1 MNATLNFN
9 AITSR
14 GRPQWSLHQSNKNS
28 NATYYCLPQVAT
40 HTTTATS
47 TIQDATSESDNEV
60 KGTETAYELAKD
72 SYTCNSTPTRA
83 PANFFDEDRLLLE
96 NVYQSSANYNAFPP
110 KSLHK
115 SNSYS
120 GSIRPKTIVLRQSYP
135 NGRIATSLTDDEI
148 VRSSYR
154 GTVYAATSPSLEV
167 TSNTVNNYDNDATI
181 DLDGEHDLLMPPTA
195 NTFGGVD
202 VNCTSSPTGSRR
214 NTRGVIKARNR
225 ICCSRKLF
233 IGFLM
238 LLCAIVAFLCF
249 AYLTRDYTKQFL
261 LWIEMQNP
269 WVIVSILLVSFMVV
283 SFPIIVGYFVL
294 MLTSGYLF
302 GAIKGILIIIAGA
315 NAGIAIV
322 HWTVRSFRHRI
333 PIHKIIKNETAR
345 AILRVIS
352 GPKAFRVVLF
362 TRLTPIPFGVQN
374 MIFAV
379 STINPRIYHT
389 ASLIGLLP
397 AQIINAYLGSTLRS
411 MQEVLSNHG
420 TAVTGYISFGLEVI
434 CGVALMVWV
443 IQKARKELAQTL
455 LSDVS
460 NDGKLI
466 EIDV

>member
-9 AITSR
+9 AITSS
-14 GRPQWSLHQSNKNS
+14 GRPQWSLHQPNKNS
-28 NATYYCLPQVAT
+28 KAAYYSVPQVVT
-40 HTTTATS
+40 HTTTATTS
-47 TIQDATSESDNEV
+47 RHNAQSESDNEER
-60 KGTETAYELAKD
+60 TENAYERTKD

-83 PANFFDEDRLLLE
+83 PANFFDDDRVLLE
-96 NVYQSSANYNAFPP
+96 SAYRSSANYNAFPP

-120 GSIRPKTIVLRQSYP
+120 GSIRPKTIVLKQNYP

-148 VRSSYR
+148 VSSSYR
-154 GTVYAATSPSLEV
+154 GIVYAATSTSLEL
-167 TSNTVNNYDNDATI
+167 TSNTLNNYDNDATV
-181 DLDGEHDLLMPPTA
+181 DLDDENDLLMPPTA
-195 NTFGGVD
+195 NAFGGVD
-202 VNCTSSPTGSRR
+202 ASYSSSATGTRR
-214 NTRGVIKARNR
+214 NTRGAIKARNR
-225 ICCSRKLF
+225 NWCSRKIV
-233 IGFLM
+233 IGFL
-238 LLCAIVAFLCF
+238 LLLLAIVAFLCF

-302 GAIKGILIIIAGA
+302 GAIKGILIIITGA
-315 NAGIAIV
+315 NVGIAIV

-379 STINPRIYHT
+379 STINPRVYHT

-455 LSDVS
+455 LSEVG

>member
-9 AITSR
+9 AITSS
-14 GRPQWSLHQSNKNS
+14 GRPQWSLHQSSKNNK
-28 NATYYCLPQVAT
+28 ATYYGLPQVAT
-40 HTTTATS
+40 HTTTVATS
-47 TIQDATSESDNEV
+47 SRYNATSESDNEES
-60 KGTETAYELAKD
+60 TETVYERTKD
-72 SYTCNSTPTRA
+72 SYTCKSTPTRA
-83 PANFFDEDRLLLE
+83 PANFYDEDRLLLE
-96 NVYQSSANYNAFPP
+96 SAYQSSVNYNEFPP

-120 GSIRPKTIVLRQSYP
+120 GSIRPKTIVLKQNYP

-148 VRSSYR
+148 VSSSYR
-154 GTVYAATSPSLEV
+154 GTAYAATSPSLEL
-167 TSNTVNNYDNDATI
+167 TSNTLNNYDNDANV
-181 DLDGEHDLLMPPTA
+181 DLSDEHDLLMPQTA
-195 NTFGGVD
+195 NAFGGVD
-202 VNCTSSPTGSRR
+202 GNYSSGTNGARR
-214 NTRGVIKARNR
+214 NTRGAMKTRNR
-225 ICCSRKLF
+225 MCCSRKIF
-233 IGFLM
+233 IGFV
-238 LLCAIVAFLCF
+238 LLLFAIAAFLCF

-261 LWIEMQNP
+261 LWIELQNP
-269 WVIVSILLVSFMVV
+269 WIIVSILLVSFMVV

-294 MLTSGYLF
+294 MLTSGYIF
-302 GAIKGILIIIAGA
+302 GAIKGILIIIVGA
-315 NAGIAIV
+315 NVGIAIV

-362 TRLTPIPFGVQN
+362 TRLTPIPFGLQN

-379 STINPRIYHT
+379 STINPSVYHT

-397 AQIINAYLGSTLRS
+397 AQVINAYLGSTLRS

-455 LSDVS
+455 LSETS
-460 NDGKLI
+460 NDGKRV

>member
-9 AITSR
+9 AITSS
-14 GRPQWSLHQSNKNS
+14 GRQQWSLHQSNKNS
-28 NATYYCLPQVAT
+28 KTAYYCVPQVAT
-40 HTTTATS
+40 HTTTDRHNTP
-47 TIQDATSESDNEV
+47 SESDNE
-60 KGTETAYELAKD
+60 ERMQSLYERTKD
-72 SYTCNSTPTRA
+72 SYTCNSTPTRT

-96 NVYQSSANYNAFPP
+96 KAYQSRANCNTFPP

-120 GSIRPKTIVLRQSYP
+120 GSIRPKTIVLKQNYS

-148 VRSSYR
+148 VTSSYR
-154 GTVYAATSPSLEV
+154 GIIYAATSPNLEL
-167 TSNTVNNYDNDATI
+167 TSNTLNNYDNDTAV
-181 DLDGEHDLLMPPTA
+181 DLDDEHDLLMPPTA
-195 NTFGGVD
+195 NVFGGVD
-202 VNCTSSPTGSRR
+202 GNYSSNATGSRR
-214 NTRGVIKARNR
+214 NTRGAIKARNR
-225 ICCSRKLF
+225 NWCSRKIV
-233 IGFLM
+233 IGFL
-238 LLCAIVAFLCF
+238 LLLLAIVAFLCF

-269 WVIVSILLVSFMVV
+269 WIIVSILLASFMIV

-302 GAIKGILIIIAGA
+302 GAIKGILIIVTGA
-315 NAGIAIV
+315 NAGIAVV

-333 PIHKIIKNETAR
+333 PVHKIIKNETAR

-379 STINPRIYHT
+379 STINPRVYHT